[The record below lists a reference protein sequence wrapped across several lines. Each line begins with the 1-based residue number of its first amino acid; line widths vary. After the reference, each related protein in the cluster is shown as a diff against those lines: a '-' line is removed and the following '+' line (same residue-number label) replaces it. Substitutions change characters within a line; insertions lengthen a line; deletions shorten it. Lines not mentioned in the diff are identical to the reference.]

1 MEKTFKSII
10 FNDEQF
16 KLDYND
22 SSKFDLIVI
31 LDQSKYY
38 YKNSRIFEDL
48 DDLELIEELSD
59 YEQILLIELF
69 KLDLGLDSN
78 FHNSINEQRKLRN
91 KYKYKNVFSSFKKY
105 KFEIKENT
113 FKLTDDKDCLEP
125 LIIDGILF

>member
-69 KLDLGLDSN
+69 KLDLG
-78 FHNSINEQRKLRN
+78 
-91 KYKYKNVFSSFKKY
+91 
-105 KFEIKENT
+105 
-113 FKLTDDKDCLEP
+113 
-125 LIIDGILF
+125 